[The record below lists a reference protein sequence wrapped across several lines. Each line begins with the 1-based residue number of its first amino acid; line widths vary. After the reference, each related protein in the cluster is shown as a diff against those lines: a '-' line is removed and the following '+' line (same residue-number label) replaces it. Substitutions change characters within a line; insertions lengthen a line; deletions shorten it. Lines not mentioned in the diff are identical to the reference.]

1 MTDGETKTAY
11 EQFLEQAQ
19 EEIVHQERNETGE
32 FLGYRD
38 IANDLFAIAKR
49 ESLPYLTNR
58 FQLFSTLALILALI
72 GHGVIFLNFS
82 TLRSN
87 LNENQNQ
94 ARAKISGLEGLT
106 SDQRDEFTNQSESQL
121 AGGTAPINGTLFIL
135 QFVLLIGT
143 IWIAFSGFLACKEVS
158 EKNSDRNIFIAAA
171 SATHN
176 FLLWKLRSP
185 TNATVY
191 SVFVDFD
198 QLESDDIDFEQLKH
212 MFSNAHHSWNRRG
225 MFDFVWMALVAIPV
239 LLIPA
244 FGLGIYFWTVG
255 LAFSFAV
262 RRHLQFIGPYD
273 CLHQLPSPIAAPY
286 PQNKMAK
293 SDGEDGYPG

>member
-1 MTDGETKTAY
+1 LTDGETKTAY

-19 EEIVHQERNETGE
+19 EEIVHRERNETGE

-58 FQLFSTLALILALI
+58 FQLFSALALIFALI

-94 ARAKISGLEGLT
+94 ARANISQLEGLT
-106 SDQRDEFTNQSESQL
+106 SDQRDDFSNQSESQL
-121 AGGTAPINGTLFIL
+121 VGNTAPIVRNSLIL
-135 QFVLLIGT
+135 QIVLLIGT

-158 EKNSDRNIFIAAA
+158 EENSDQSIFECAAE
-171 SATHN
+171 ATHN

-185 TNATVY
+185 ANASVY

-198 QLESDDIDFEQLKH
+198 QLESDDIDFEQLKQL
-212 MFSNAHHSWNRRG
+212 FSNAHHSWNRRG

-239 LLIPA
+239 LFIPA
-244 FGLGIYFWTVG
+244 FGLGIYFWTIG
-255 LAFSFAV
+255 LAFSLAV

-273 CLHQLPSPIAAPY
+273 CLNQLPAPIAAPY
-286 PQNKMAK
+286 QQNEMAK
-293 SDGEDGYPG
+293 SDGEDGYLG